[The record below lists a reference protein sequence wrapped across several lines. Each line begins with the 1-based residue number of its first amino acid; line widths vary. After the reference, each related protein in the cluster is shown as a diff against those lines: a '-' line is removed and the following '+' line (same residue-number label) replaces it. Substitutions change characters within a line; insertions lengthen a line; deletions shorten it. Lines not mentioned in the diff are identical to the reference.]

1 MILCKN
7 NKIQSLKLN
16 IFTKYYFSRVLDH
29 MNILY
34 NLLMIKVEIILSIL
48 KLFNI
53 KIKQFVNERKNVIQ
67 ILEKQISKNEKYIWI
82 HVSSLGEYEQGLPV
96 FEHVKSLYKN
106 HKIVLSFFSSSG
118 YNARKNNKISDVTVY
133 LPIDTIKN
141 VNKFLDIINPE
152 MAFFVKYEFWP
163 NYLKSL
169 YKRNTP
175 TYLISGVFRENHW
188 FFKFYGSWMRKVL
201 GSFTHFFVQNNS
213 SKKMLSKF
221 NLNNCSVMGDSR
233 YDRVMELLNQNNEVL
248 FLKEFKNNKTCIVA
262 GSTWEEDDDLI
273 IKFINSNS
281 STNNCWIIAPH
292 QIELK
297 YIKKI
302 QNQIKLNSILLSEL
316 NFENSQN
323 INLIIVDSVG
333 LLTKLYSY
341 ADISYV
347 GGGMG
352 KSGLHNTLE
361 PAVYKVPVVIGK
373 NFKNFPEV
381 SELIKLN
388 GIISVS
394 NYDSFE
400 SKIRELIQSHN
411 LRKEMGEINFE
422 YIKSK
427 VGASKKVMIYLNE
440 KK

>member
-1 MILCKN
+1 M
-7 NKIQSLKLN
+7 
-16 IFTKYYFSRVLDH
+16 
-29 MNILY
+29 
-34 NLLMIKVEIILSIL
+34 
-48 KLFNI
+48 
-53 KIKQFVNERKNVIQ
+53 
-67 ILEKQISKNEKYIWI
+67 
-82 HVSSLGEYEQGLPV
+82 
-96 FEHVKSLYKN
+96 
-106 HKIVLSFFSSSG
+106 
-118 YNARKNNKISDVTVY
+118 
-133 LPIDTIKN
+133 
-141 VNKFLDIINPE
+141 
-152 MAFFVKYEFWP
+152 
-163 NYLKSL
+163 
-169 YKRNTP
+169 
-175 TYLISGVFRENHW
+175 FRENHW

-201 GSFTHFFVQNNS
+201 SSFTHFFVQNNS